1 MVNRSGRSLLRW
13 TPKNQT
19 MALVGGGVRGMS
31 AQTCR
36 RVNRGAIKRGRR
48 HALIF
53 GAAEEAD
60 NQSVEDLRRGDDRRH
75 ARFLRFSPDRV
86 RSGVHRKGLEPYLWG
101 VGGDPAGLRHQRAA
115 RLAVLWL
122 AGRQDRPAQGHA
134 HYHPEL
140 FDPNAVDAPAPRA
153 WIGVSR

>member
-19 MALVGGGVRGMS
+19 MAPVGGGVRGMS

-36 RVNRGAIKRGRR
+36 RVTVARLNGVGGRR
-48 HALIF
+48 HARIF

-86 RSGVHRKGLEPYLWG
+86 RSGVYRKGLESDLWS
-101 VGGDPAGLRHQRAA
+101 VRGDTAVLRSQRAA
-115 RLAVLWL
+115 RFADLGL
-122 AGRQDRPAQGHA
+122 G
-134 HYHPEL
+134 
-140 FDPNAVDAPAPRA
+140 
-153 WIGVSR
+153 